1 MTKTSKLLAAVL
13 GALLVVLIAGLLL
26 RNHQSSTPHMFS
38 QDELATASAQ
48 NGEMTKQEA
57 LKLSRIDFIAEKQGL
72 ITEEDLDWTLNLL
85 KTSTGSRN
93 PYAPSIR
100 RSRVIIVLRN
110 VKNLSQSQ
118 KDRVYLAVSP
128 LLASSD
134 DLDRLGA
141 VSVMRNIKDKRAVPA
156 LTHLLEDPNP
166 KVRSFIQDTI
176 KLINS

>member
-13 GALLVVLIAGLLL
+13 GALLVVLMAGLLL
-26 RNHQSSTPHMFS
+26 RNHQSSTPHVFS

-57 LKLSRIDFIAEKQGL
+57 LKLSKIDFVAEKKGL
-72 ITEEDLDWTLNLL
+72 ITEADLDWTLNLL
-85 KTSTGSRN
+85 KTPTEGRN

-100 RSRVIIVLRN
+100 RSRVTIVLKN

-118 KDRVYLAVSP
+118 KDRVYQAVSP

-134 DLDRLGA
+134 ELDRIGA
-141 VSVMRNIKDKRAVPA
+141 ISVMRNIKDKRALPA

-166 KVRSFIQDTI
+166 KMRSFVQGTI